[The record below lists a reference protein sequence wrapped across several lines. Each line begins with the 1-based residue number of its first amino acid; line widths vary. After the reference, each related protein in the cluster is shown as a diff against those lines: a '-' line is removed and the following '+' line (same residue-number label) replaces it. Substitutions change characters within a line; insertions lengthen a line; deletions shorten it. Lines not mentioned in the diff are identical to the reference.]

1 MSSTLRIK
9 LGVLVLGLAAS
20 AMVQANEHPR
30 LVMTQAGV
38 ERIRAELG
46 KVPLFD
52 ATVAEVRAEV
62 DAEIE
67 LGIDTPIPEDY
78 SGGYTHE
85 RHKRNFLVIQK
96 AGALYQ
102 VLDDE
107 KYANYV
113 RDMLFQYEAMYKN
126 LPLHPK
132 TRSYARGKLF
142 WQCLN
147 DANWLVYVSQAYDA
161 IYDYLSAE
169 ERSRLEK
176 NLFRPFADH
185 ISVDSPQFF
194 NRVHNHSTW
203 GNAAVGMI
211 GLVMGDDELVERA
224 LYGIPF
230 DEIDADARDDD
241 GGFIYSRDRKAGF
254 LANLEEPFSP
264 DGYYTEGPYYQRY
277 AMYPFLVFAQGLH
290 NAKPELAIF
299 EKDGEVLLKAVNAL
313 LNLSDADGEFFPLN
327 DAQKGMS
334 YQAESMVTAVDI
346 AYHAGGGDPR
356 LLSVAEEQGRVLL
369 DDAGFNVAAAVRDGK
384 AKPFQKKSVN
394 LADGPDGKQ
403 GGVAVLRP
411 GDNNLELVFK
421 YSSQGLSHGHYDKLS
436 FSLYEDGD
444 EVLQDYGMARFVNIE
459 QKGGGNYLKE
469 NTTWAKQTV
478 AHNTLVQNETSH
490 FGGKYEVGSLHHSDL
505 YFFDDARPDVQV
517 VSATE
522 SNAYPG
528 TQMMR
533 TLAIITNRNFEKP
546 FVLDIF
552 NVVSDAENQY
562 DLPFHFM
569 GHVMQANFEYESP
582 ALLEP
587 LGKAN
592 GYQHLFVEGL
602 GRPATDNAKLS
613 WMVHN
618 RFYTLTSGTQAS
630 DELLFTRLGAND
642 PEFNLRRDAGFM
654 IRRKGAGNTVF
665 ISVVESHGGYNPVSE
680 LAVNANSSISSI
692 EVLHNDARY
701 TVVSIVD
708 VQGSTL
714 LFFLARTDASA
725 SSRHEVQIAGQAYE
739 WTGPYNTVEQSPWL
753 RVEDFESD
761 DALQRWTN
769 IDVQNETDPHVPH
782 PQVTVIRSEPGTG
795 NRYMLRKPAAE
806 GVVGNRK
813 AIGFMPL
820 PKTVGIGETWTFH
833 TRVNVESFP
842 NNHSFGLSNVP
853 ASDIPRHG
861 YDAFEPMIR
870 ITDKHESDGFKNDG
884 TLMVL
889 SGDKAYSK
897 IINPATGQPAKPLE
911 PGRWYELWYVVN
923 NAAREAGGQRYDL
936 YVRGGEF
943 TMQTLVFEGAE
954 FRMQRSL
961 PLSLF
966 MAISNTGP
974 HKGPYGNG
982 GVRYDDIYMA
992 RGRMLSSPLE

>member
-1 MSSTLRIK
+1 MSPIFRIK
-9 LGVLVLGLAAS
+9 LGVLVLGLMAS
-20 AMVQANEHPR
+20 AMVQAGEHPR

-38 ERIRAELG
+38 ERIRAETG

-52 ATVAEVRAEV
+52 TTVAKVKAEV
-62 DAEIE
+62 DAEIA
-67 LGIDTPIPEDY
+67 LGIDTPIPKDY

-85 RHKRNFLVIQK
+85 RHKRNFLVMQK

-113 RDMLFQYEAMYKN
+113 RDMLFQYEEMYKE

-147 DANWLVYVSQAYDA
+147 DANWLVFVSQAYDA

-169 ERSRLEK
+169 ERATLEK

-185 ISVDSPQFF
+185 ISVGSPQFF

-230 DEIDADARDDD
+230 DEIDIDAKDND
-241 GGFIYSRDRKAGF
+241 GGFIYSRDGKAGF

-290 NAKPELAIF
+290 NAKPELGIF
-299 EKDGEVLLKAVNAL
+299 EKEGKVLLKAVDAL

-334 YQAESMVTAVDI
+334 YRAESIVTAVNI
-346 AYHAGGGDPR
+346 AYHVGGEDPR
-356 LLSVAEEQGRVLL
+356 LLSIAAEQGQVLL
-369 DDAGFNVAAAVRDGK
+369 DDAGMSVAIAVRDGRAK
-384 AKPFQKKSVN
+384 AFEKTSVN
-394 LADGPDGKQ
+394 YGDGPDGKQ
-403 GGVAVLRP
+403 GGVAVLRN
-411 GDNNLELVFK
+411 GDNDLELVFK

-436 FSLYEDGD
+436 FSLFEDGD
-444 EVLQDYGMARFVNIE
+444 EVLQDYGVARFVNIE

-478 AHNTLVQNETSH
+478 AHNTLVQNEASH
-490 FGGKYEVGSLHHSDL
+490 FGGKYEVGSQHHSDL
-505 YFFDDARPDVQV
+505 YFFDDTRPDVQI

-522 SNAYPG
+522 ANAYPG

-533 TLAIITNRNFEKP
+533 TLAIIRKSNLRKP
-546 FVLDIF
+546 FVLDIL
-552 NVVSDAENQY
+552 NVSSDAENQY
-562 DLPFHFM
+562 DVPFHFI
-569 GHVMQANFEYESP
+569 GHVMQANFEYETPDS
-582 ALLEP
+582 LKP

-592 GYQHLFVEGL
+592 GYQHLFVEGR
-602 GRPATDNAKLS
+602 GHPATDNARLS
-613 WMVHN
+613 WMEHD
-618 RFYTLTSGTQAS
+618 RFYTLTSLTEES
-630 DELLFTRLGAND
+630 DELLITRLGAND
-642 PEFNLRRDAGFM
+642 PEFNLRRDAAF
-654 IRRKGAGNTVF
+654 ILRRKGAGNTVF
-665 ISVVESHGGYNPVSE
+665 VSAIESHGRYSPVAE
-680 LAVNANSSISSI
+680 LALNANSSISGI
-692 EVLHNDARY
+692 EVLRNDERY
-701 TVVSIVD
+701 TVVSVTD

-714 LFFLARTDASA
+714 LFFLAREDASP
-725 SSRHEVQIAGQAYE
+725 SSRHELQISGRSYE
-739 WTGPYNTVEQSPWL
+739 WTGPYNVIDLPPWRL
-753 RVEDFESD
+753 VDDFEPD
-761 DALQRWTN
+761 DALKSWTN
-769 IDVQNETDPHVPH
+769 LDVQNETDPHVAD

-820 PKTVGIGETWTFH
+820 PEPIAVGETWTLFA
-833 TRVNVESFP
+833 RINVEHFP

-853 ASDIPRHG
+853 VPDIPRYG
-861 YDAFEPMIR
+861 YDSFEPMIR
-870 ITDKHESDGFKNDG
+870 VTDKYESDGYKNDG

-889 SGDKAYSK
+889 KGDKAYSK
-897 IINPATGQPAKPLE
+897 IVNPATGKPAKPLE
-911 PGRWYELWYVVN
+911 PGQWYELWCVVN
-923 NAAREAGGQRYDL
+923 NAGREAGGQRYDL

-943 TMQTLVFEGAE
+943 STQTLVFEGAE
-954 FRMQRSL
+954 FRLQRAL
-961 PLSLF
+961 PLTLF

-974 HKGPYGNG
+974 QNGPYGNG

-992 RGRMLSSPLE
+992 PGRTLSSPLE